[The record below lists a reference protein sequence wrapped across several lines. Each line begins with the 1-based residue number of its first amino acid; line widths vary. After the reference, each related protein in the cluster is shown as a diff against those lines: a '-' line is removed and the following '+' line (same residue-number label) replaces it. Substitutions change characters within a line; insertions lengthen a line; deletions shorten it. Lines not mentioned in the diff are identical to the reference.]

1 MKKLLCC
8 LLVMV
13 SLGALATRYHR
24 HPGRQKAERRAE
36 HIVRDLNDYV
46 TGLSPAHLDSL
57 ERYFTSYLS
66 NAMTYSPT
74 KSVKKKSR
82 SQLDAKVNKL
92 LNPAQQEEYM
102 VFMKDLRRKQEHM
115 RKGHHF
121 CQKRKGR
128 VREGTGHNDRRDAR
142 ERTKEEQ

>member
-1 MKKLLCC
+1 MKKLFCC
-8 LLVMV
+8 LLVLV

-24 HPGRQKAERRAE
+24 HPGRQKAERHAE

-74 KSVKKKSR
+74 KGVRKKSR

-92 LNPAQQEEYM
+92 LSPAQQEEYT
-102 VFMKDLRRKQEHM
+102 VFMKDLRKKHQHM
-115 RKGHHF
+115 HKRHHF
-121 CQKRKGR
+121 CHEQKGR
-128 VREGTGHNDRRDAR
+128 SHGGKGHGCKRDAG
-142 ERTKEEQ
+142 EKTKEEQ